1 MPAGAVKRPVHLA
14 RTGRRD
20 VQRDTLPISLSFPD
34 RVFEAAHFD
43 VVGGSGWILR
53 RLSSLIAQAT
63 LDPEHRLADLRQV
76 VSHQRQ
82 TSTTRDEPGLQS
94 PGSSSPFPGPLKSS
108 VKADRVPHPTVSS
121 LE

>member
-20 VQRDTLPISLSFPD
+20 VQRNTLPISLSFPD
-34 RVFEAAHFD
+34 RVFEAVHFD

-63 LDPEHRLADLRQV
+63 LAPEYRLAGLRQWSANNDGFYSIMTNL
-76 VSHQRQ
+76 SHHLWNQLWVHFRI
-82 TSTTRDEPGLQS
+82 S
-94 PGSSSPFPGPLKSS
+94 
-108 VKADRVPHPTVSS
+108 
-121 LE
+121 